1 MGATLLGDKPQSG
14 IAWVCDQFPAQL
26 LVAHTKQQS
35 LQVSYTAATNAA
47 GAHEAAASHSLTLL
61 VCSTPASLCPTNEAA
76 GFIIIL

>member
-1 MGATLLGDKPQSG
+1 MGAALRGDEPQSG
-14 IAWVCDQFPAQL
+14 IASVRDQFPAQL

-35 LQVSYTAATNAA
+35 FQASYTAATNIA

-61 VCSTPASLCPTNEAA
+61 VWSTPASLCLADEAA